1 MIEERINVK
10 GTVGL
15 DTTKIYPVTQEK
27 SVIPTTKI
35 QEIISDENY
44 DALSKVTVEPIPN
57 EYKISTFT
65 GSYDRDGLKQIGWT
79 EEEID
84 YYNQYGVQWNVS
96 ENNYYKL
103 TESELIGNDN
113 QDTRYLPKIS
123 EKKYF
128 NFHYYYHLIAMPLL
142 DISIRTDLNL
152 MFGECYSLTTIPQLD
167 TSNATDMSY
176 MFENCRALTTIPK
189 LDTSNVT
196 NISGMFKG
204 CTSLTTI
211 PKLDTSNATNM
222 SSMFGVCYAL
232 KRIPQLDTSKA
243 TNMSSM
249 FDACYALT
257 TIPQLDT
264 SNATDMSYMFEN
276 CRALTTIPKLDTSN
290 VTNISG
296 MFKGCTSLTTVP
308 QLDTSNAT
316 DMSYMFQTCN
326 SLTTIPQLDTSNVTN
341 TRDTL
346 YYLTSLENFGGL
358 LNLGQA
364 YSTSLSAN
372 YYTYGLKLS
381 NSTKLTH
388 ESLMNIINGLYDI
401 KTKGCKSQQLVF
413 GATNLAKLT
422 SEEIAIATNKG
433 WSVS

>member
-176 MFENCRALTTIPK
+176 MFGNCH
-189 LDTSNVT
+189 S
-196 NISGMFKG
+196 
-204 CTSLTTI
+204 
-211 PKLDTSNATNM
+211 
-222 SSMFGVCYAL
+222 
-232 KRIPQLDTSKA
+232 
-243 TNMSSM
+243 
-249 FDACYALT
+249 
-257 TIPQLDT
+257 
-264 SNATDMSYMFEN
+264 
-276 CRALTTIPKLDTSN
+276 LTTIPKLDTSN

>member
-142 DISIRTDLNL
+142 DISIRTNLNL

-176 MFENCRALTTIPK
+176 MFGNCHSLTTIPK

-204 CTSLTTI
+204 CTSLTTV
-211 PKLDTSNATNM
+211 PQLDTSNATNM
-222 SSMFGVCYAL
+222 SSMFGACYAL
-232 KRIPQLDTSKA
+232 KR
-243 TNMSSM
+243 
-249 FDACYALT
+249 
-257 TIPQLDT
+257 IPQLDT

-296 MFKGCTSLTTVP
+296 MFKGCTSLTTV
-308 QLDTSNAT
+308 
-316 DMSYMFQTCN
+316 
-326 SLTTIPQLDTSNVTN
+326 PQLDTSNVTN